1 MRPSPFAWPARTRS
15 LQWEFALRDG
25 PSWSGCVTRS
35 CCRGTVHWAEQKEAR
50 VALNGMQEELCHQ
63 DKWDFSDLRAIF
75 INCTLKR
82 SPELSHTQGLID
94 ISSEIMGRQG
104 VAVEEVRAIDLH

>member
-1 MRPSPFAWPARTRS
+1 MALDDLNEHWRAPVPWCSALLGDGTPA
-15 LQWEFALRDG
+15 AG
-25 PSWSGCVTRS
+25 PSTRGSTGRDADVVTL
-35 CCRGTVHWAEQKEAR
+35 TEK
-50 VALNGMQEELCHQ
+50 QEELCRQ
-63 DKWDFSDLRAIF
+63 SQWDFSDLRAVF

-104 VAVEEVRAIDLH
+104 VAVEEVRAVDHDIATGVW